1 MWWVDN
7 MELKETSSLHK
18 DADFQLALFRALFL
32 CIGASYLALG
42 DHLGLFKLP
51 QHQFVIYV
59 AGFTSYTLI
68 MLGSIVVWRF
78 VTWRRYLSVIL
89 DISLVT
95 IGLIFSGGA
104 ESPIFLLYIWLILA
118 QSLRKRRSL
127 IYLAQATALTQ
138 YLFVIYM
145 DVVAGKPSLASAF
158 VVLTLIFLPLNMNIF
173 YRIMVH
179 ARETADQASKAK
191 SRFLA
196 NMSHELRTPLNAI
209 IGYSEMLTENA
220 ESRKD
225 HRDVEDLNRVRD
237 SGYFLLDLINEI
249 LDISKIEA
257 GKMEIHPERFD
268 VSTLLD
274 EITDTVNPLMQIHNN
289 KLIVDTENDIAS
301 IYTDKK
307 KLRQTL
313 LNLLS
318 NAAKFTHD
326 GTITLR
332 ARSQNINMAS
342 WVEFSVVDTGVG
354 VHEHRLQY
362 LFEPFTY
369 AETTEDKKFSSTGLG
384 LAISKR
390 FCEMLGGSIK
400 ARSEPGKGSEF
411 TICLP
416 AELVFA

>member
-1 MWWVDN
+1 MKIKVRSP
-7 MELKETSSLHK
+7 LLK

-32 CIGASYLALG
+32 FIGVSYLALG
-42 DHLGLFKLP
+42 NHLGVFKLP
-51 QHQFVIYV
+51 QHQFFIYV
-59 AGFTSYTLI
+59 AGFLTYTLV
-68 MLGSIVVWRF
+68 MLGSIVTWRY

-95 IGLIFSGGA
+95 IGLLFSGGA

-127 IYLAQATALTQ
+127 IYLAQVTALLQ
-138 YLFVIYM
+138 YLFVIYL
-145 DVVAGKPSLASAF
+145 DIAAGKPILASAF

-173 YRIMVH
+173 YRVMLR
-179 ARETADQASKAK
+179 ARETADQANQAK

-196 NMSHELRTPLNAI
+196 NVSHELRTPLNAI
-209 IGYSEMLTENA
+209 IGYSEILTENA

-225 HRDVEDLNRVRD
+225 HQDAEDLNRVRD

-257 GKMEIHPERFD
+257 GKMEIHAERFD
-268 VSTLLD
+268 VSTFID
-274 EITDTVNPLMQIHNN
+274 EIADTVNPLMQVNN
-289 KLIVDTENDIAS
+289 NRLVIETENIIAS

-332 ARSQNINMAS
+332 TRSEKINMTS
-342 WVEFSVVDTGVG
+342 WVEFSVVDTGIG

-411 TICLP
+411 TVSLP
-416 AELVFA
+416 AELAHA

>member
-1 MWWVDN
+1 MIV
-7 MELKETSSLHK
+7 KEQQPLLK

-32 CIGASYLALG
+32 VIGVSYLALG

-51 QHQFVIYV
+51 QHQFFIYV
-59 AGFTSYTLI
+59 AGFLTYTLVT
-68 MLGSIVVWRF
+68 LGSVITWRY
-78 VTWRRYLSVIL
+78 VTWRRYLCVIL

-95 IGLIFSGGA
+95 IGLLFSGGA
-104 ESPIFLLYIWLILA
+104 ESPIILLYIWLILA

-127 IYLAQATALTQ
+127 IYLAQVTALLQ
-138 YLFVIYM
+138 YLFVIYV
-145 DVVAGKPSLASAF
+145 DVAAGKPALASAF

-173 YRIMVH
+173 YRIMMR
-179 ARETADQASKAK
+179 ARETADQANQAK

-209 IGYSEMLTENA
+209 IGYSEILTENA

-225 HRDVEDLNRVRD
+225 HRDVEDLNRIRD

-268 VSTLLD
+268 VPTFIE
-274 EITDTVNPLMQIHNN
+274 EIADSISPLMQVNNN
-289 KLIVDTENDIAS
+289 KLVIKTENNIGS

-318 NAAKFTHD
+318 NAAKFTYD

-332 ARSQNINMAS
+332 AGSENTNKAS

-369 AETTEDKKFSSTGLG
+369 AENTEDKKFSSTGLG

-390 FCEMLGGSIK
+390 FCEMLGGSIT

-411 TICLP
+411 TIYLP
-416 AELVFA
+416 AELAYA

>member
-1 MWWVDN
+1 
-7 MELKETSSLHK
+7 MELKETSSLLK

-32 CIGASYLALG
+32 CVGVSYLALG
-42 DHLGLFKLP
+42 DYFGLFQLP
-51 QHQFVIYV
+51 QHQFFIYV
-59 AGFTSYTLI
+59 TGFISYTLI

-78 VTWRRYLSVIL
+78 VTWRRYLSIVL
-89 DISLVT
+89 DVSLVT
-95 IGLIFSGGA
+95 IGLVFSGGA
-104 ESPIFLLYIWLILA
+104 ESPVFLLYIWLILA
-118 QSLRKRRSL
+118 QSLRRRRSL
-127 IYLAQATALTQ
+127 IYLAQITALSQ
-138 YLFVIYM
+138 YLFVVYLDI
-145 DVVAGKPSLASAF
+145 ASGKPILTSAF

-173 YRIMVH
+173 YRIMLH

-220 ESRKD
+220 ETRKD
-225 HRDVEDLNRVRD
+225 HRDVEDLNRIRD

-257 GKMEIHPERFD
+257 GKMEIHPERFA
-268 VSTLLD
+268 VPTFIG
-274 EITDTVNPLMQIHNN
+274 EITDSIGPLIQINN
-289 KLIVDTENDIAS
+289 NRLVVEIDNNITS

-332 ARSQNINMAS
+332 VRSEFINMNS
-342 WVEFSVVDTGVG
+342 WVQFTVADTGVG
-354 VHEHRLQY
+354 VQEHRLQN

-369 AETTEDKKFSSTGLG
+369 AESTEDKKFSSTGLG

-411 TICLP
+411 TIYLP

>member
-1 MWWVDN
+1 MKF
-7 MELKETSSLHK
+7 KEQPPLLK

-32 CIGASYLALG
+32 VIGVSYLTLG
-42 DHLGLFKLP
+42 EYWGLFKLP
-51 QHQFVIYV
+51 QLQFAIYV
-59 AGFTSYTLI
+59 AGFATYTVV
-68 MLGSIVVWRF
+68 MLGSIVIWRF
-78 VTWRRYLSVIL
+78 VTWRRYISVVL

-95 IGLIFSGGA
+95 IGLLFSGGA
-104 ESPIFLLYIWLILA
+104 ESPIILLYIWLILS

-127 IYLAQATALTQ
+127 IYLAQFTALLQ

-145 DVVAGKPSLASAF
+145 DVAAGKPALASTF

-173 YRIMVH
+173 YRIMMR
-179 ARETADQASKAK
+179 ARETADQANQAK

-209 IGYSEMLTENA
+209 IGYSEILTENA

-225 HRDVEDLNRVRD
+225 HRDVEDLNRIRD

-268 VSTLLD
+268 VPTFIE
-274 EITDTVNPLMQIHNN
+274 EIADSISPLMQVNNN
-289 KLIVDTENDIAS
+289 KLVIEKENNIAS

-332 ARSQNINMAS
+332 ARSENINMTS

-390 FCEMLGGSIK
+390 FCEMLGGSIE

-411 TICLP
+411 IIFLP